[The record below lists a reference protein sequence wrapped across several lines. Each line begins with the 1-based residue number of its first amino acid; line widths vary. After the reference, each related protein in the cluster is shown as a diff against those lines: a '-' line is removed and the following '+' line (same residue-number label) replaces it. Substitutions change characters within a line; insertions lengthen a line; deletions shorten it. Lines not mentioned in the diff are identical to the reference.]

1 MKNRDRGIIF
11 MPDISGFTRFVK
23 ETDMLAG
30 QKVVSKLLSS
40 IIEHNEMQFKIA
52 EIEGDAILFYHF
64 GKPFAVKK
72 ILNQFD
78 KMLRAFEQV
87 VEDVSKDFPQ
97 AKTLSLKLV
106 VHYGELTRYDLMGFQ
121 KLYGSTVIEAHR
133 LLKNDIAQPCYVLL
147 TDAYTQAVFKTN
159 KSSSPSWDN
168 KKELCQIYDELG
180 SICFSYLPFDFPA
193 IKRRRKSFD
202 KIADSISNSP
212 SPVFTYTA

>member
-1 MKNRDRGIIF
+1 MKNTNKGIIF

-64 GKPFAVKK
+64 GKPFAVNK

-78 KMLRAFEQV
+78 KMLRAFEQA

-97 AKTLSLKLV
+97 AKMLSLKLV
-106 VHYGELTRYDLMGFQ
+106 VHYGELTGYDLMGFH

-147 TDAYTQAVFKTN
+147 TDAYTQAAFKTN

-180 SICFSYLPFDFPA
+180 SICFSYLSFDQSA
-193 IKRRRKSFD
+193 IERRSKSFD
-202 KIADSISNSP
+202 EIANSISNST
-212 SPVFTYTA
+212 SAVFTYSA